1 MKKASQQL
9 YQTNHV
15 ILHQDDILTDIISSI
30 KAAKKEDL
38 VIVVPENM
46 RLFHHRLNVKILAKE
61 ILPLPYQVTFFSTD
75 FEVIDMF
82 REAGLKATASQEIRE
97 DTFQAVEE
105 KVNQPEEPL
114 NTTISQIPEPSSFF
128 LNLQG
133 DAAETESNAW
143 TNNDSPQTLQQIKH
157 ESPTSSVSDSFSLP
171 LHQFESEPKSEF
183 QGSHEKPKTLIKES
197 PKFTRWAVIG
207 GVLLFFGLIIAA
219 ISIPSVDIEIMYES
233 NYLQKDIEVTLDTVV
248 ETLDV
253 QNSVLP
259 AQIKTFTAET
269 SGTLTATGENT
280 TATRARATVTVFNNT
295 STSQPLVS
303 STRLQ
308 NSDDVQFRITES
320 INVPAGG
327 SLQVEMLAD
336 GEGAKYNIQP
346 GRLTIPGLAGTP
358 SRFQNIYA
366 ELSEPITS
374 GTAGGEKAV
383 TEEDIQKF
391 RDEMTKKLTDQIAL
405 QVQQDTTENLK
416 IINTRDVLENVNY
429 DGLPT
434 AGDAGETFEVTATS
448 TIDGIYYDNA
458 QALQLAAATVQ
469 EQVLDGQTLGES
481 LSISFASPEEVE
493 GTSQFNTR
501 MYIEYIIVDDITQEK
516 IRQDLAG
523 KTFSEVQEYAD
534 TFNYVSELNVYVRPG
549 FWPIMPFLGRNIDV
563 RFVYP

>member
-1 MKKASQQL
+1 MKKASQKL

-30 KAAKKEDL
+30 KAAKKDDL

-82 REAGLKATASQEIRE
+82 REAGLQATASQEIRE

-105 KVNQPEEPL
+105 KVSQSEETSVTSAQSP
-114 NTTISQIPEPSSFF
+114 QEPTSFF
-128 LNLQG
+128 LNLNEVQKEEQ
-133 DAAETESNAW
+133 ASTFEPVQSSQAFTP
-143 TNNDSPQTLQQIKH
+143 TQTPQ
-157 ESPTSSVSDSFSLP
+157 STSDFSLP
-171 LHQFESEPKSEF
+171 LSQFDTEPKTEF
-183 QGSHEKPKTLIKES
+183 QGSHEKDQPTHQKSSRLKRFSI
-197 PKFTRWAVIG
+197 IG
-207 GVLLFFGLIIAA
+207 GILLLLA
-219 ISIPSVDIEIMYES
+219 IVSVAIFVPSVDIEVVYDS
-233 NYLQKDIEVTLDTVV
+233 NYLQKDIEVTLDTAVDS
-248 ETLDV
+248 LDV
-253 QNSVLP
+253 QNSILP
-259 AQIKTFTAET
+259 AEVKTFSAET
-269 SGTLTATGENT
+269 TGTLTATGENT

-303 STRLQ
+303 STRLR
-308 NSDDVQFRITES
+308 NVDDVQFRITDS

-336 GEGAKYNIQP
+336 GEGAQYNIQP

-374 GTAGGEKAV
+374 GTASGEKAV

-391 RDEMTKKLTDQIAL
+391 RDEMSKKLTDDIAL

-416 IINTRDVLENVNY
+416 IINTRDVLENINY
-429 DGLPT
+429 EGLPT
-434 AGDAGETFEVTATS
+434 VGDAGETFEITASS
-448 TIDGIYYDNA
+448 TIDGVYYDNA
-458 QALQLAAATVQ
+458 QALQLATGTVQ
-469 EQVLDGQTLGES
+469 EQVLEGQTLGES

-493 GTSQFNTR
+493 GTSQFKTR
-501 MYIEYIIVDDITQEK
+501 MYIEYIIVDDITQEA

-549 FWPIMPFLGRNIDV
+549 FWPIMPLLGRNINV

>member
-1 MKKASQQL
+1 MKKASQKL

-82 REAGLKATASQEIRE
+82 REAGLQATASQEIRE

-105 KVNQPEEPL
+105 KVTQPEEPQA
-114 NTTISQIPEPSSFF
+114 SPAPQPQEPTSFF
-128 LNLQG
+128 LNLNDVDQ
-133 DAAETESNAW
+133 ESQTESPQPIHPEPTFTPIPTPSA
-143 TNNDSPQTLQQIKH
+143 TNDL
-157 ESPTSSVSDSFSLP
+157 SLP
-171 LHQFESEPKSEF
+171 LSQFESEPKAEF
-183 QGSHEKPKTLIKES
+183 QGSHEKTKPTPKS
-197 PKFTRWAVIG
+197 PPKVKRFAIIG
-207 GVLLFFGLIIAA
+207 GIFLVLALIGATIL
-219 ISIPSVDIEIMYES
+219 IPSVDIEVVYDS
-233 NYLQKDIEVTLDTVV
+233 NYLQRDVEVTLDTAVDS
-248 ETLDV
+248 LDV

-259 AQIKTFTAET
+259 AEVKTFTAEAT
-269 SGTLTATGENT
+269 GTLTATGENT
-280 TATRARATVTVFNNT
+280 TATRARATVTIFNNT
-295 STSQPLVS
+295 STNQPLVS
-303 STRLQ
+303 STRLR
-308 NSDDVQFRITES
+308 NSDDIQFRTTES

-327 SLQVEMLAD
+327 SLQVEILAD
-336 GEGAKYNIQP
+336 GEGAQYNIQP

-366 ELSEPITS
+366 ELSQPITS
-374 GTAGGEKAV
+374 GTASGQKAV

-391 RDEMTKKLTDQIAL
+391 RDEMNKKLTDDIAL
-405 QVQQDTTENLK
+405 QVQQDTTDNLK
-416 IINTRDVLENVNY
+416 IINTRDVLQNINY

-434 AGDAGETFEVTATS
+434 AGDAGETFEVTASS
-448 TIDGIYYDNA
+448 TIDGVYYDNA
-458 QALQLAAATVQ
+458 QALQLATATVQ
-469 EQVLDGQTLGES
+469 EQVLEGQTLGDS

-493 GTSQFNTR
+493 GTSQFTTR
-501 MYIEYIIVDDITQEK
+501 MYIEYIIVDDITEQA
-516 IRQDLAG
+516 IQQDLSG

-549 FWPIMPFLGRNIDV
+549 FWPIMPILGRNIDV